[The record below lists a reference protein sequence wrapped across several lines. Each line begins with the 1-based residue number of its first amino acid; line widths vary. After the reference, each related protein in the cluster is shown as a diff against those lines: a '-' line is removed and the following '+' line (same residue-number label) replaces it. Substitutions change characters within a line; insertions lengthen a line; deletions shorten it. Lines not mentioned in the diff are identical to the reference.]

1 MRMLGVSLVIVL
13 LDQITKQVMD
23 GWLGLCQPYA
33 CERQHILPFF
43 QLVVLYNEGAAFS
56 FLADAGG
63 WQRWVLSGV
72 SLIVSI
78 GICIWLLRLT
88 SEQRILRWSLAL
100 ILGGALGNL
109 VDRALFGHVIDFLV
123 LYYDPYYFPA
133 FNVADAAISLGAC
146 GLLLDMFLTKET
158 KS

>member
-1 MRMLGVSLVIVL
+1 MRILGVSLIIVL

-23 GWLGLCQPYA
+23 GWLGLCQPYT

-109 VDRALFGHVIDFLV
+109 IDRALFGHVIDFLV

>member
-1 MRMLGVSLVIVL
+1 MRILGVSFAIVL

-109 VDRALFGHVIDFLV
+109 IDRALFGHVIDFLV

>member
-1 MRMLGVSLVIVL
+1 MRILGVSLAIVL

-63 WQRWVLSGV
+63 WQRWMLSGV

-109 VDRALFGHVIDFLV
+109 IDRALFGHVIDFLV

>member
-1 MRMLGVSLVIVL
+1 MRMLGVSLAIVL

-88 SEQRILRWSLAL
+88 SEQRTLRWSLAL

-109 VDRALFGHVIDFLV
+109 IDRALFGHVIDFLV

>member
-33 CERQHILPFF
+33 CDRQHLLPFF

-109 VDRALFGHVIDFLV
+109 IDRALFGHVIDFLV
-123 LYYDPYYFPA
+123 LYYNPYYFPA

>member
-1 MRMLGVSLVIVL
+1 MRILGVSFAIVL

-63 WQRWVLSGV
+63 WQRWMLSGV

-109 VDRALFGHVIDFLV
+109 IDRALFGHVIDFLV

>member
-1 MRMLGVSLVIVL
+1 MRILGVSLAIVL

-78 GICIWLLRLT
+78 GICIWLFRLT

-109 VDRALFGHVIDFLV
+109 IDRALFGHVIDFLV

>member
-109 VDRALFGHVIDFLV
+109 IDRALFGHVIDFLV
-123 LYYDPYYFPA
+123 LYYEPYYFPA

>member
-1 MRMLGVSLVIVL
+1 MRILGVSLIIVL

-109 VDRALFGHVIDFLV
+109 IDRALFGHVIDFLV

-146 GLLLDMFLTKET
+146 GLLLDMFLTKEA

>member
-1 MRMLGVSLVIVL
+1 MRILGVSLTIVL

>member
-1 MRMLGVSLVIVL
+1 MRILGVSLTIVL

-109 VDRALFGHVIDFLV
+109 IDRALFGHVIDFLV

>member
-1 MRMLGVSLVIVL
+1 MRILGVSLAIVL

-56 FLADAGG
+56 FLADAVG

-109 VDRALFGHVIDFLV
+109 IDRALFGHVIDFLV

>member
-1 MRMLGVSLVIVL
+1 MRILGVSLIIVL

-109 VDRALFGHVIDFLV
+109 IDRALFGHVIDFLV

>member
-1 MRMLGVSLVIVL
+1 MRILGVSLAIVL

-33 CERQHILPFF
+33 CERQYILPFF

-109 VDRALFGHVIDFLV
+109 IDRALFGHVIDFLV

>member
-72 SLIVSI
+72 SLTVSI

-109 VDRALFGHVIDFLV
+109 IDRALFGHVIDFLV

>member
-1 MRMLGVSLVIVL
+1 MRILGVSFAIVL

-78 GICIWLLRLT
+78 GICIWLFRLT

-109 VDRALFGHVIDFLV
+109 IDRALFGHVIDFLV

>member
-1 MRMLGVSLVIVL
+1 MRILGVSLAIVL

-23 GWLGLCQPYA
+23 GWLGLCQPSA

-109 VDRALFGHVIDFLV
+109 IDRALFGHVIDFLV

>member
-1 MRMLGVSLVIVL
+1 MRILGVSLAIVL

-109 VDRALFGHVIDFLV
+109 IDRALFGHVIDFLV
-123 LYYDPYYFPA
+123 LYYEPYYFPA

>member
-1 MRMLGVSLVIVL
+1 
-13 LDQITKQVMD
+13 
-23 GWLGLCQPYA
+23 
-33 CERQHILPFF
+33 
-43 QLVVLYNEGAAFS
+43 LVVLYNEGAAFS

-88 SEQRILRWSLAL
+88 SEQRIFRWSLAL

-109 VDRALFGHVIDFLV
+109 IDRALFGHVIDFLV

>member
-72 SLIVSI
+72 SLTVSI

-88 SEQRILRWSLAL
+88 SEQRTLRWSLAL

-109 VDRALFGHVIDFLV
+109 IDRALFGHVIDFLV

>member
-1 MRMLGVSLVIVL
+1 MRMLGVSLAIVL

-109 VDRALFGHVIDFLV
+109 IDRALFGHVIDFLV

>member
-1 MRMLGVSLVIVL
+1 MRILGVSLVIVL

-72 SLIVSI
+72 SLTVSI

-109 VDRALFGHVIDFLV
+109 IDRALFGHVIDFLV

>member
-1 MRMLGVSLVIVL
+1 MRILGVSLAIVL

-72 SLIVSI
+72 SLTVSI

-109 VDRALFGHVIDFLV
+109 IDRALFGHVIDFLV

>member
-1 MRMLGVSLVIVL
+1 MRILGVSLAIVL

-109 VDRALFGHVIDFLV
+109 IDRALFGHVIDFLV

-158 KS
+158 KT

>member
-1 MRMLGVSLVIVL
+1 MRILGVSFAIVL

-23 GWLGLCQPYA
+23 SWLGLCQPYA

-78 GICIWLLRLT
+78 GICIWLFRLT

-109 VDRALFGHVIDFLV
+109 IDRALFGHVIDFLV

>member
-1 MRMLGVSLVIVL
+1 MRILGVSLAIVL

-109 VDRALFGHVIDFLV
+109 IDRALFGHVIDFLV

-146 GLLLDMFLTKET
+146 GLLLDMFLTKEA

>member
-1 MRMLGVSLVIVL
+1 MRILGVSLVIVL

-109 VDRALFGHVIDFLV
+109 IDRALFGHVIDFLV

>member
-1 MRMLGVSLVIVL
+1 MRILGVSLAIVL

-72 SLIVSI
+72 SLTVSI

>member
-109 VDRALFGHVIDFLV
+109 IDRALFGHVIDFLV

>member
-1 MRMLGVSLVIVL
+1 MRILGVSLAIVL

-109 VDRALFGHVIDFLV
+109 IDRALFGHVIDFLV

>member
-1 MRMLGVSLVIVL
+1 MRILGVSLAIVL

-72 SLIVSI
+72 SLTVSI

-146 GLLLDMFLTKET
+146 GLLLDMFLTKEA

>member
-1 MRMLGVSLVIVL
+1 MSLAIVL

-33 CERQHILPFF
+33 CDRQHLLPFF

-109 VDRALFGHVIDFLV
+109 IDRALFGHVIDFLV

>member
-1 MRMLGVSLVIVL
+1 MRILGVSLAIVL

-78 GICIWLLRLT
+78 GICIWLFRLT

-109 VDRALFGHVIDFLV
+109 IDRALFGHVIDFLV

-133 FNVADAAISLGAC
+133 FNVADADISLGAC

>member
-1 MRMLGVSLVIVL
+1 MRILGVSFAIVL

-78 GICIWLLRLT
+78 GICIWLLQLT

-100 ILGGALGNL
+100 ILGGALGNSI
-109 VDRALFGHVIDFLV
+109 DRALFGHVIDFLV